1 MDEIKHFSCRNKE
14 SVFIRNVPKNMTF
27 AWDSELL
34 KTVNFH
40 KIQWVRL
47 PFNHM
52 MRGISALFL
61 FWFLIFLSCT
71 KISVLFLSYRQNLF
85 LLSPATSI
93 EGEGIEFAVDK
104 VMVNT
109 CAGPQKA
116 HCRLLCHRYVPP
128 HPEINCI
135 QVSALFYLPTLLSP
149 FSGIKN
155 MMSSDVWP

>member
-1 MDEIKHFSCRNKE
+1 MGKAAFQPHDERHFCI
-14 SVFIRNVPKNMTF
+14 VFV
-27 AWDSELL
+27 
-34 KTVNFH
+34 
-40 KIQWVRL
+40 
-47 PFNHM
+47 
-52 MRGISALFL
+52 
-61 FWFLIFLSCT
+61 LIFDFP
-71 KISVLFLSYRQNLF
+71 VLYKDFCLILSYRQNLF

-155 MMSSDVWP
+155 MMSSDV